1 MSPAKV
7 VPSAAA
13 KVLRI
18 RALQCSFSSV
28 FHLRQAGMNPKD
40 ATFIENL
47 FCATV
52 GLPLV
57 LTGATGLY
65 VSLKNNASS

>member
-1 MSPAKV
+1 MSPV
-7 VPSAAA
+7 QSAAA

-28 FHLRQAGMNPKD
+28 FHLRKAGMNAKD
-40 ATFIENL
+40 ANFIENL
-47 FCATV
+47 FCVTV

-57 LTGATGLY
+57 ITGATGLY
-65 VSLKNNASS
+65 VSLKNNAA